1 MSLPREIAN
10 FILEGSPMFMRA
22 VKEMVAMSTE
32 VGSTEA
38 VRNADRIFEP
48 VYRSE
53 DAIEGPLAFRE
64 KRKPNWRGC

>member
-1 MSLPREIAN
+1 
-10 FILEGSPMFMRA
+10 MRA

-38 VRNADRIFEP
+38 VHNADRIFEP

-53 DAIEGPLAFRE
+53 DAVEGPLAFRE
-64 KRKPNWRGC
+64 KRKPNWRGH